1 MKKFTSFVIIFL
13 FAARLCTAQ
22 LSQGGIPLGAS
33 AAAQDHPVPV
43 HTFKA
48 PDYEA
53 AVKVYEATELKE
65 GISRPYLVA
74 LGTATDISFPASGS
88 FSAGIGNHLVWRADI
103 QIGGA
108 AGIGLCYDRFQLPA
122 GVRYFLSNGNGQQI
136 LGAYTQSNNRP
147 SGLFA
152 HEPVQ
157 GDIIRLELDI
167 DPEVK
172 PEDIQL
178 HCNKAA
184 VYFRSVEYLQAY
196 SRDEGNPVL
205 LNYYDSVTL
214 GGSSVCMIDAECPT
228 GVRYF
233 NQNRATLSII
243 VPDTTNTTFGWCSAT
258 MMNVA
263 GNTAANCKNYLL
275 TASHCDYSQSMDK
288 TRFDQMLLRFNYQQP
303 SCNARTYP
311 EANTLTGA
319 EVLARSEMD
328 EVNHTI
334 KGDFLLLQP
343 YEAIPESWHVNL
355 AGWNRDSNVVRTAT
369 APKKFISF
377 HHPVGD
383 VKKLSAGHQI
393 TSDHFSETVTE
404 ETHWATSF
412 DSGYVSPG
420 SSGAALFNGEGYVIG
435 SLTGSKHQAQRNEC
449 ILGAFGDTAHTI
461 LGTDGWYSKL
471 AYNWSNNSAITRKLQ
486 PWLDPA
492 MSGVLQLEGL
502 KSACASMD
510 TINTLSISKQ
520 TLEQDIQ
527 VYPNPVAGAD
537 VHIRFN
543 LSDIADISVS
553 LIDISGRTLQSFLL
567 RNVRNGTYT
576 LPVATLPS
584 GMYLLRMSDGHAVT
598 GKKIMIR
605 H

>member
-1 MKKFTSFVIIFL
+1 MKKFTPFVIIFL

-22 LSQGGIPLGAS
+22 LSQGGIPFGAS

-53 AVKVYEATELKE
+53 AVKVYEATEVNE
-65 GISRPYLVA
+65 GISKPYLVA
-74 LGTATDISFPASGS
+74 LGTATDISFPGSGS
-88 FSAGIGNHLVWRADI
+88 FSAGAGNYLVWRTDI

-136 LGAYTQSNNRP
+136 LGAYTESNNRP

-157 GDIIRLELDI
+157 GDIVRLELDI

-184 VYFRSVEYLQAY
+184 VYFRSVEYLQVYGLDA
-196 SRDEGNPVL
+196 GKPIL
-205 LNYYDSVTL
+205 LNYYDSVML
-214 GGSSVCMIDAECPT
+214 GGSSVCMVDAQCPQ
-228 GVRYF
+228 GARYF
-233 NQNRATLSII
+233 NQNRTALSII
-243 VPDTTNTTFGWCSAT
+243 VPDTNNMNFGWCSAN

-263 GNTAANCKNYLL
+263 GNTITNCKNYLL

-303 SCNARTYP
+303 SCDARTYP

-328 EVNHTI
+328 QVNHTI

-343 YEAIPESWHVNL
+343 YETIPESWHVNL
-355 AGWNRDSNVVRTAT
+355 AGWNRDSNTVRTAP

-383 VKKLSAGHQI
+383 VKKLSMGHVI
-393 TSDHFSETVTE
+393 TSNHFSDNVTE
-404 ETHWATSF
+404 ETHWVTPF
-412 DSGYVSPG
+412 DSGYVAPG
-420 SSGAALFNGEGYVIG
+420 SSGAALFNGDGYMIG
-435 SLTGSKHQAQRNEC
+435 SLTGSKHQVEINDC
-449 ILGAFGDTAHTI
+449 LVGPFGDTTNMP
-461 LGTDGWYSKL
+461 LCVDGWYSKL
-471 AYNWSNNSAITRKLQ
+471 SYNWSNSGAITRKLQ

-492 MSGVLQLEGL
+492 MSGVIQVESV
-502 KSACASMD
+502 KSTCASVD
-510 TINTLSISKQ
+510 TVNTLSISERA
-520 TLEQDIQ
+520 LDLDIQ

-553 LIDISGRTLQSFLL
+553 LIDISGRSLQSFLL

-576 LPVATLPS
+576 LPVAALPS

-598 GKKIMIR
+598 GKKIMVR